1 MKELWNVSS
10 SPHVRAYTGTQNL
23 MFDVALALMPA
34 AAFGVYRFGLYAL
47 CILAT
52 AVGFALLTE
61 YTYEACAGKE
71 STLWDGS
78 ALVTGLLLGMNL
90 PPFVPLWIPM
100 LGSIFAIFIVKQLFG
115 GIGQNV
121 VNPAMAARCFLL
133 ISFAEQMNRYF
144 GMDGI
149 SGATPLEMLKNGGT
163 VDLAAMFTGF
173 TTGSIGEI
181 STLALLAGGIYLL
194 VKGVIDWVIP
204 VVYLGSFA
212 LFMIVFGGHGADP
225 AYLAAQLCGGG
236 LMIGAWFMATDYATS
251 PVTEKGRFLY
261 ALFLGMLT
269 GIFRLWGAS
278 AGGVSYALV
287 TANLLVPLI
296 EKITIPK
303 AFGWEGQKGWIR

>member
-10 SPHVRAYTGTQNL
+10 SPHVRAYAGTQNL

-61 YTYEACAGKE
+61 YTYEACVGKE

-90 PPFVPLWIPM
+90 PPKTPLWIPM
-100 LGSIFAIFIVKQLFG
+100 LGSIFAILIVKQLFG

-121 VNPAMAARCFLL
+121 VNPVMAARCFLL
-133 ISFAEQMNRYF
+133 ISFAEQMNAYSE
-144 GMDGI
+144 MDGI

-236 LMIGAWFMATDYATS
+236 LMIGAWFMATDYTTS
-251 PVTEKGRFLY
+251 PITKRGQLLY
-261 ALFLGMLT
+261 GAIIGALAAV
-269 GIFRLWGAS
+269 FRLYGS
-278 AGGVSYALV
+278 ALEGVSYAILL
-287 TANLLVPLI
+287 TNLLTPII
-296 EKITIPK
+296 EKITVPR
-303 AFGWEGQKGWIR
+303 AFGRRR